1 MMIVPL
7 TAVDVPREDRNA
19 EFIVM
24 GGMLRPLCLSL
35 VRGERPKNP
44 ARVDVDIAFIGR
56 SGMRSAARPRIKAPR
71 RPSSVRSGLPPVRPI
86 TESDEARRPRY

>member
-56 SGMRSAARPRIKAPR
+56 SGMRSAARPRITGTETPVERAI
-71 RPSSVRSGLPPVRPI
+71 RPAACPPHHRI
-86 TESDEARRPRY
+86 G